1 MEKTQNSL
9 PGVNNHNSFAKIIKN
24 LFHDDFVFSD
34 RWYEKSKE
42 RQLGAKLKTNSEA
55 KPEPSPERQRSRSG
69 AQSSDE
75 DAWFEITS
83 CRFKNT
89 VFKQGGELE
98 KYILGY
104 IYSNPD
110 YEELERLISIYRSI
124 FINSNSGKQRGYIE
138 KECREVFYNPELK
151 VKIKIRKYQC
161 IHNKR
166 KYLCVDCDGP
176 QICKHKKIKYRCV
189 DCGGSQICEHKK
201 RKYNCKMCNSAKFAV
216 SFASPL

>member
-1 MEKTQNSL
+1 MGKIS
-9 PGVNNHNSFAKIIKN
+9 GINNHNSFAKIIKN
-24 LFHDDFVFSD
+24 LFHDDFVFGD

-55 KPEPSPERQRSRSG
+55 KPGAKPEPSSG
-69 AQSSDE
+69 RSSDE

-89 VFKQGGELE
+89 VFKQGGEFE

-110 YEELERLISIYRSI
+110 PEELERLISIYRSI
-124 FINSNSGKQRGYIE
+124 FINSNSGKLRGYIE

-166 KYLCVDCDGP
+166 KYLCVDCGGP
-176 QICKHKKIKYRCV
+176 QICEHKKIKYRCV

-216 SFASPL
+216 SFASPDGFK

>member
-1 MEKTQNSL
+1 MKKTQNSL
-9 PGVNNHNSFAKIIKN
+9 PGVNNHNCFAKIIKN
-24 LFHDDFVFSD
+24 FFHDDFVFSD
-34 RWYEKSKE
+34 RWYEKSK
-42 RQLGAKLKTNSEA
+42 TNSGA
-55 KPEPSPERQRSRSG
+55 KPEP
-69 AQSSDE
+69 SSDE

-124 FINSNSGKQRGYIE
+124 FINSNSDKQRGYIE

-166 KYLCVDCDGP
+166 KYLCVDCGGP

-216 SFASPL
+216 SFASPDDF

>member
-9 PGVNNHNSFAKIIKN
+9 PGINNHNSFAKIIKN
-24 LFHDDFVFSD
+24 LFHDDFIFSD
-34 RWYEKSKE
+34 RWYEKSK
-42 RQLGAKLKTNSEA
+42 TNSEV
-55 KPEPSPERQRSRSG
+55 KPEPS
-69 AQSSDE
+69 SDE
-75 DAWFEITS
+75 DSWFEIS
-83 CRFKNT
+83 SFRFKNT
-89 VFKQGGELE
+89 VFKQGGEFE

-110 YEELERLISIYRSI
+110 PEELERLISIYRSI
-124 FINSNSGKQRGYIE
+124 FINSNSGKQRGHIE

-166 KYLCVDCDGP
+166 KYFCVDCGGP
-176 QICKHKKIKYRCV
+176 QICEHKNIKYRCV

-216 SFASPL
+216 SFASPDGFK

>member
-9 PGVNNHNSFAKIIKN
+9 PGINNHNDFAKIIKIF
-24 LFHDDFVFSD
+24 FHDDFVFSASASD
-34 RWYEKSKE
+34 SDCWYEKSK
-42 RQLGAKLKTNSEA
+42 TNS
-55 KPEPSPERQRSRSG
+55 G
-69 AQSSDE
+69 E

-98 KYILGY
+98 KYILRY

-110 YEELERLISIYRSI
+110 SEELERLISIYRSI
-124 FINSNSGKQRGYIE
+124 FINSNSDKQRGYIE
-138 KECREVFYNPELK
+138 KECREVFYNSELK

-166 KYLCVDCDGP
+166 KYLCVDCGGP

-201 RKYNCKMCNSAKFAV
+201 RKYYCKMCKSSKFDV
-216 SFASPL
+216 SSVLPDDF

>member
-9 PGVNNHNSFAKIIKN
+9 PGVNNHNYFAKIIKN
-24 LFHDDFVFSD
+24 FVHDDFVFSD
-34 RWYEKSKE
+34 RWYEKSK
-42 RQLGAKLKTNSEA
+42 TNS
-55 KPEPSPERQRSRSG
+55 G
-69 AQSSDE
+69 E

-110 YEELERLISIYRSI
+110 SEELERLISIYRSI
-124 FINSNSGKQRGYIE
+124 FINSNSDKQRGYIE
-138 KECREVFYNPELK
+138 KECRKVFYNSELK

-166 KYLCVDCDGP
+166 KYLCVDCRGP
-176 QICKHKKIKYRCV
+176 QICKHKKIKYRCM

-216 SFASPL
+216 SFASPDGFK

>member
-1 MEKTQNSL
+1 MGKI
-9 PGVNNHNSFAKIIKN
+9 PGINNHNSFAKIIKN

-34 RWYEKSKE
+34 RWYEKSK
-42 RQLGAKLKTNSEA
+42 NS
-55 KPEPSPERQRSRSG
+55 G
-69 AQSSDE
+69 E

-104 IYSNPD
+104 IHSNPD
-110 YEELERLISIYRSI
+110 LEELERLISIYRSI

-151 VKIKIRKYQC
+151 VKI
-161 IHNKR
+161 
-166 KYLCVDCDGP
+166 
-176 QICKHKKIKYRCV
+176 
-189 DCGGSQICEHKK
+189 
-201 RKYNCKMCNSAKFAV
+201 
-216 SFASPL
+216 

>member
-9 PGVNNHNSFAKIIKN
+9 PGVNNHNYFAKIIKN
-24 LFHDDFVFSD
+24 FFHDDFVFSD
-34 RWYEKSKE
+34 RWYEKSK
-42 RQLGAKLKTNSEA
+42 TNSEA
-55 KPEPSPERQRSRSG
+55 KPEP
-69 AQSSDE
+69 SSDE

-104 IYSNPD
+104 IYSNPY

-124 FINSNSGKQRGYIE
+124 FINSNSDKQRGYIE

-166 KYLCVDCDGP
+166 MYLCVDCGGP

-216 SFASPL
+216 SFASPDDF